1 MLCNNVPSFAGQT
14 ANLWNLQSSVFKW
27 TAKYSSMLS
36 KKSKNMYTEKMI
48 EQLFRLS
55 YICYQ
60 FKPLQITVYLLPLS
74 STFTQSSTGKHWL
87 SFLHFSPWVCKSSK
101 HIYFHF
107 MAAWAQCRVLN
118 EPHARQLLSIKHTHL
133 TSSGQ
138 NVSMHPGSRS
148 TAIPDIRTSDLKA
161 LEGKFIQII
170 RNSFQEGF

>member
-1 MLCNNVPSFAGQT
+1 MHYLYGWTKDESNYFCTRAFLLNKTTCFSDWEVLCNNVPSFAGQT
-14 ANLWNLQSSVFKW
+14 ANLWNLQNSVFKW

-87 SFLHFSPWVCKSSK
+87 SLLHFSPWVCKSSK

-107 MAAWAQCRVLN
+107 MAAWAQCRV
-118 EPHARQLLSIKHTHL
+118 
-133 TSSGQ
+133 
-138 NVSMHPGSRS
+138 
-148 TAIPDIRTSDLKA
+148 
-161 LEGKFIQII
+161 
-170 RNSFQEGF
+170 